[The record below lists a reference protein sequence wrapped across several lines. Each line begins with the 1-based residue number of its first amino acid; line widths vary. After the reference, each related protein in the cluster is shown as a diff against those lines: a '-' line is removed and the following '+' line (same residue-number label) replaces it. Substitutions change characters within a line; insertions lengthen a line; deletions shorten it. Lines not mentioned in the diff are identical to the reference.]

1 MKEHLKI
8 MNLFGKLALLSMLP
22 LAAASGADISINGA
36 GASFPAPVYRVWS
49 YNFGQSTGGKI
60 EVNYQS
66 SGSGAGI
73 NQIKDRTIDFG
84 GSDNPLTKE
93 ELDKANLCQ
102 FPMLTGG
109 VVVIANL
116 RGVKP
121 GALKLDQPTLAGIFL
136 GRITRWNDPAIAAL
150 NPGVKLPKIKITVV
164 RRSDSS
170 GTSFIFTNY
179 LSKISKEWND
189 TVGAGPAVK
198 WPVGIGGQ
206 KNPGVCNNVARING
220 SIGYTEYTYAVEAK
234 LSMVTLENRAGKFVA
249 PTPESFKASGIHAD
263 WKNAPGFYMVLTD
276 QPGDDSW
283 PITGLTYILV
293 QRNQTDAG
301 KAGAMLK
308 YFNWCYTTGANA
320 ASKLHYVPLAEEVVE
335 LVRKAWADEIRVNGS
350 PVAL

>member
-1 MKEHLKI
+1 MKK
-8 MNLFGKLALLSMLP
+8 NLFRMIAALSLSLP
-22 LAAASGADISINGA
+22 LAASAAEISINGA
-36 GASFPAPVYRVWS
+36 GASFPAPVYRVWT
-49 YNFGQSTGGKI
+49 YNYGESTGNKV

-84 GSDNPLTKE
+84 GTDNPLTKE
-93 ELDKANLCQ
+93 ELDQANLCQ

-109 VVVIANL
+109 VVVIVNL

-121 GALKLDQPTLAGIFL
+121 NSLKLDQTALADIFL
-136 GRITRWNDPAIAAL
+136 GKITAWNDPRIQEL
-150 NPGVKLPKIKITVV
+150 NPGVKLPKVRVTVV

-179 LSKISKEWND
+179 LAKISKEWAD
-189 TVGAGPAVK
+189 KVGCGPAVN

-220 SIGYTEYTYAVEAK
+220 AIGYTEYTYAIEAK
-234 LSMVTLENRAGKFVA
+234 LSMIALKNKAGKFVE
-249 PTPESFKASGIHAD
+249 PKPETFKASGLHAD

-283 PITGLTYILV
+283 PITGLTYVLV
-293 QRNQTDAG
+293 QRSQPDAK
-301 KAGAMLK
+301 KAAAMLN

-320 ASKLHYVPLAEEVVE
+320 ASKLHYVPLADEVVA
-335 LVRKAWADEIRVNGS
+335 LVRGAWNAEIRSGNA
-350 PVAL
+350 PVKY